1 VSSVGFGIA
10 NVKIGGVIRP
20 AVLGP
25 SGVLPLG
32 DLLKE
37 VPATTDDMLDDWDVW
52 IDRIE
57 AALADHRSAAWIAED
72 DVQFAPAG
80 HSRPAIYG
88 AGANYRSHLK
98 EMSGREPARSYHF
111 LLSPTSLNAHRGAIR
126 RPPGFEQLDWE
137 VELAVVIGR
146 SAYRAERQDAL
157 SYVAGYTIAN
167 DVSGRGERMR
177 HPIFGLDWVWSKNA
191 DGFTPL
197 GPAIV
202 PARFVKDPHR
212 LDLSLKVNGVVR
224 QQASTSDLISDVA
237 DQIASIAATVT
248 LRPGDVILT
257 GTPAGTGKAW
267 GTYLQDGDRLE
278 ATVEGL
284 GKLENVVEKMT
295 ASQVAPGTEQ

>member
-1 VSSVGFGIA
+1 MFGIS
-10 NVKIGGVIRP
+10 NVEVDGIARP
-20 AVLGP
+20 AVHAS
-25 SGVLPLG
+25 SGVALLG
-32 DLLKE
+32 DLLDKA
-37 VPATTDDMLDDWDVW
+37 PATTDELLGDWDNW

-57 AALADHRSAAWIAED
+57 AALAGNEGLQLMGED
-72 DVQFAPAG
+72 KVQFAPAG

-88 AGANYRSHLK
+88 AGANYRDHLK
-98 EMSGREPARSYHF
+98 EMSGREPARLYHF
-111 LLSPTSLNAHRGAIR
+111 LLSPTSLNAHRGIIR

-146 SAYRAERQDAL
+146 SAYRVQRHEAL

-202 PARFVKDPHR
+202 PARFVKDPHN
-212 LDLSLKVNGVVR
+212 LELSLKVNGVVR
-224 QQASTSDLISDVA
+224 QQSSTSYLISDIT
-237 DQIASIAATVT
+237 DQIAAISATVT

-267 GTYLQDGDRLE
+267 ETYIEDGDRLE
-278 ATVEGL
+278 AAVEGL
-284 GKLENVVEKMT
+284 GKLENLVERLP
-295 ASQVAPGTEQ
+295 ASQRPTGTKE